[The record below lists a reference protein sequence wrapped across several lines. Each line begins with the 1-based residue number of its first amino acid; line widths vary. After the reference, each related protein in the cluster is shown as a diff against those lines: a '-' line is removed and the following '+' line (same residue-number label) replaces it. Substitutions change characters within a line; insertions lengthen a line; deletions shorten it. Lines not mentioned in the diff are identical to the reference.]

1 MNNILK
7 LLCSNT
13 KNIVSSHISFF
24 ENSAYEIRLRIN
36 SPVEIKCTTG
46 DYFLDLNKKSKS
58 NIDGFYLIKKSDIE
72 ETIAKL
78 TLNSIHAFEK
88 EMQSGYITIEGG
100 HRVGLGGDCIY
111 DKDKFNGFKN
121 ITSLNIRIARE
132 FKGCSEKYLK
142 YLIQANDRIYNTLIV
157 GPPLSGKTTLVRDIT
172 CYISDGVK
180 MPYFQGCDVTLI
192 DERGEL
198 SAIYNGT
205 PQMYVGRRT
214 DILAYCMKKD
224 GFTMSIRA
232 LSPRVIISD
241 ELGSKDD
248 FEIIQYAL
256 KSGVNVI
263 TTAHGFDMEDIKK
276 NLYLKSIIE
285 NNFFER
291 IVILNSSKSPTTIKQ
306 IYDISKDRVIFN
318 NGN

>member
-7 LLCSNT
+7 LLCSNI

-24 ENSAYEIRLRIN
+24 KDNAFEIRLRIN
-36 SPVEIKCTTG
+36 SPVEIKSING
-46 DYFLDLNKKSKS
+46 DYFLDLNKKS
-58 NIDGFYLIKKSDIE
+58 NNDIDGYYLIKKSDID

-78 TLNSIHAFEK
+78 TLNSIHAFER

-100 HRVGLGGDCIY
+100 HRVGLGGDCVY
-111 DKDKFNGFKN
+111 DKDNFSGFKH

-142 YLIQANDRIYNTLIV
+142 YLVGNNGRIYNTLIV
-157 GPPLSGKTTLVRDIT
+157 GPPLSGKTTLIRDIAG
-172 CYISDGVK
+172 YLSDGIK
-180 MPYFQGCDVTLI
+180 ELDFNGCDITII
-192 DERGEL
+192 DERGEI
-198 SAIYNGT
+198 SSVYNGI
-205 PQMYVGRRT
+205 PQMYVGKRT
-214 DILAYCMKKD
+214 DTLAYCMKKE

-263 TTAHGFDMEDIKK
+263 TTAHGYDIEDIKR
-276 NLYLKSIIE
+276 NIYLKYIIE

-291 IVILNSSKSPTTIKQ
+291 IVILNSSKCTSKIKQ
-306 IYDISKDRVIFN
+306 IYDSTMNRMIFDDRT
-318 NGN
+318 

>member
-1 MNNILK
+1 MYNILK
-7 LLCSNT
+7 LLCNNI
-13 KNIVSSHISFF
+13 KNIVSSHMSCF
-24 ENSAYEIRLRIN
+24 EDNAFEIRLRIN
-36 SPVEIKCTTG
+36 CPVEIKCTSG
-46 DYFLDLNKKSKS
+46 DYFLDTNKKSK
-58 NIDGFYLIKKSDIE
+58 NITDSLYLVKKSDIE
-72 ETIAKL
+72 ETLAKL

-132 FKGCSEKYLK
+132 FRDCSEKHLK
-142 YLIQANDRIYNTLIV
+142 YLINNNDRIYNTLIV
-157 GPPLSGKTTLVRDIT
+157 GPPLSGKTTLIRDIA
-172 CYISDGVK
+172 CHLSDG
-180 MPYFQGCDVTLI
+180 MLEPYFQGCDITII
-192 DERGEL
+192 DERGEI
-198 SAIYNGT
+198 SSVYNGI
-205 PQMYVGRRT
+205 PQMYVGKRT

-224 GFTMSIRA
+224 GFAMSIRA

-263 TTAHGFDMEDIKK
+263 TTAHGYDMEDIKK
-276 NLYLKSIIE
+276 NLYLKNIIE

-291 IVILNSSKSPTTIKQ
+291 IVILNSSKCPSTIKQ
-306 IYDISKDRVIFN
+306 IYDISKNRMIFDDRI
-318 NGN
+318 

>member
-7 LLCSNT
+7 LLCNNT
-13 KNIVSSHISFF
+13 KNIVSSHLSFF
-24 ENSAYEIRLRIN
+24 ENNAYEIRLRIN

-46 DYFLDLNKKSKS
+46 DYFLDLNNKTK
-58 NIDGFYLIKKSDIE
+58 NYIEGYYLIKKSDIE

-88 EMQSGYITIEGG
+88 EMQNGYITIEGG

-132 FKGCSEKYLK
+132 FKGCSEKFLK
-142 YLIQANDRIYNTLIV
+142 YLITSDRIYNTLIV
-157 GPPLSGKTTLVRDIT
+157 GPPLSGKTTLVRDIA
-172 CYISDGVK
+172 CFISDGAK
-180 MPYFQGCDVTLI
+180 SPYFQGCDITLI

-198 SAIYNGT
+198 SAIYNGI

-214 DILAYCMKKD
+214 DILAYCMKKE
-224 GFTMSIRA
+224 GFTMSIRS

-241 ELGSKDD
+241 ELGSKED

-276 NLYLKSIIE
+276 NLYLKNIIE

-291 IVILNSSKSPTTIKQ
+291 IVILNGSKSPTTINQ
-306 IYDISKDRVIFN
+306 IYDISNDRIIYYD
-318 NGN
+318 GI

>member
-1 MNNILK
+1 MIKILK
-7 LLCSNT
+7 LLCNNT
-13 KNIVSSHISFF
+13 KSIVSSHISFF
-24 ENSAYEIRLRIN
+24 ENNAYEIRLRVN
-36 SPVEIKCTTG
+36 SPVEIKCTNG
-46 DYFLDLNKKSKS
+46 YYFLDQNKKSKE
-58 NIDGFYLIKKSDIE
+58 IVDGYYLVKKSDIE

-88 EMQSGYITIEGG
+88 EIQSGYITIEGG

-142 YLIQANDRIYNTLIV
+142 YFINKTRIYNTLIV
-157 GPPLSGKTTLVRDIT
+157 GPPLSGKTTLIRDIA
-172 CYISDGVK
+172 CHLSDGSK
-180 MPYFQGCDVTLI
+180 EPYFQGCDITII
-192 DERGEL
+192 DERGEI
-198 SAIYNGT
+198 SSMYNGI
-205 PQMYVGRRT
+205 PQMHVGIRT
-214 DILAYCMKKD
+214 DILAYCMKKE

-263 TTAHGFDMEDIKK
+263 TTAHGYDMEDIKR
-276 NLYLKSIIE
+276 NLYLKNIIE
-285 NNFFER
+285 NNFFDR
-291 IVILNSSKSPTTIKQ
+291 IVILNSSKCPSTIKQ
-306 IYDISKDRVIFN
+306 IYDVSKNRMIFDDKT
-318 NGN
+318 

>member
-7 LLCSNT
+7 LLCNNT
-13 KNIVSSHISFF
+13 KNIVSSHLSFF
-24 ENSAYEIRLRIN
+24 ENNAYEIRLRIN
-36 SPVEIKCTTG
+36 SPVEMKSTTG
-46 DYFLDLNKKSKS
+46 DFFLDLNKKTKN
-58 NIDGFYLIKKSDIE
+58 NIDGYYLIKKSDIE

-88 EMQSGYITIEGG
+88 EMQNGYITIEGG

-132 FKGCSEKYLK
+132 FKGCSEKFLK
-142 YLIQANDRIYNTLIV
+142 YLFTSDRIYNTLIV
-157 GPPLSGKTTLVRDIT
+157 GPPLSGKTTLIRDIA
-172 CYISDGVK
+172 CFISDGANS
-180 MPYFQGCDVTLI
+180 PYFQGCDITLI

-198 SAIYNGT
+198 SAIYNGI

-214 DILAYCMKKD
+214 DILAYCMKKE

-276 NLYLKSIIE
+276 NLYLKNIIE

-291 IVILNSSKSPTTIKQ
+291 IVILNGSKSPTTIKQ
-306 IYDISKDRVIFN
+306 IYDISNDRMIYDD
-318 NGN
+318 GD